1 MKLNRIFSRE
11 RRSDIKKYQC
21 CQRMLPPFCSPP
33 FMARYPDGF
42 SSYLHPE
49 KTDETLENESAF
61 FSAFKGKIANRK
73 E

>member
-1 MKLNRIFSRE
+1 
-11 RRSDIKKYQC
+11 
-21 CQRMLPPFCSPP
+21 
-33 FMARYPDGF
+33 MARYPDGF